1 MRTPWDTPDHPGVRE
16 WSRSASWPRINAT
29 GAAASPKIL
38 IAMSNTSQLETAPN
52 GGSTL
57 SATAGIDQPTRRRT
71 SWHGPA
77 ARENGDISV
86 SRTLARFRVQVVDGL
101 SRLVALLAV
110 VLGFISTAMAAVNVN
125 TATKEQLMLL
135 EGIGEVKAQAIL
147 DYRASKGP
155 FKSVGDLIN
164 VPGIGEAT
172 LKKIQKDVV
181 LTGGTGVASP
191 AVAAK
196 KEASSQAKSKADS
209 AGRKASAPAT
219 TGVKAASPAKEAAPV
234 KTGAPAP
241 KADAKAVPAAKT
253 NAPKGGSSGA
263 TSAPS
268 TTPAPKEA
276 DPKKAAK

>member
-1 MRTPWDTPDHPGVRE
+1 MV
-16 WSRSASWPRINAT
+16 
-29 GAAASPKIL
+29 
-38 IAMSNTSQLETAPN
+38 
-52 GGSTL
+52 
-57 SATAGIDQPTRRRT
+57 
-71 SWHGPA
+71 
-77 ARENGDISV
+77 GD
-86 SRTLARFRVQVVDGL
+86 L

-155 FKSVGDLIN
+155 FKSVGDLVN

-181 LTGGTGVASP
+181 LTGGTGV
-191 AVAAK
+191 
-196 KEASSQAKSKADS
+196 
-209 AGRKASAPAT
+209 
-219 TGVKAASPAKEAAPV
+219 KAASPAKEAAPV
-234 KTGAPAP
+234 NTSAPAP
-241 KADAKAVPAAKT
+241 KANAKAVPAAKT

-276 DPKKAAK
+276 APKKAAK